1 MMKTAFIIFMVLHGL
16 IHLLGF
22 LKAFDLAEVNE
33 LKMPITRSSGIIWL
47 LTSILFLITAFLFYI
62 SSGMYIWLGVTSII
76 LSQTLIWRNWEDAR
90 YGSIPNLIFA
100 LILFLS
106 F

>member
-33 LKMPITRSSGIIWL
+33 LKLPITRSSGIIWL

-62 SSGMYIWLGVTSII
+62 SSGMYIWLGVTAVI
-76 LSQTLIWRNWEDAR
+76 LSQTLIWRDWEDAR
-90 YGSIPNLIFA
+90 YGSIPNLIIA